1 MVMPDSLE
9 LTAQI
14 LELIRLASTDLPL
27 SVEDK
32 IKQALSSEEPGSP
45 AYFALDIILRNVQIA
60 REKSTPICQDTGTLL
75 FNIQFP
81 KRYSIN
87 EIKSIIDMAILEAE
101 ELNYLRPPAN
111 DVWDAPIDSKN
122 HSHHQSIDLHFEE
135 REDTNFEI
143 DLVLKGG
150 GCENVSAQFSLP
162 DMTIKAERDLD
173 GVRKAAL
180 YSVYL
185 AQGKGCSPGFLGICI
200 GGDRSKGFESAKAI
214 FHKKISEASLTPAL
228 AKLEDRI
235 TEEANTLGIGPMGFG
250 GKSTILRTKTTTEPR
265 LPASFF
271 VTISYM
277 CWAYRHK
284 KLRIDN
290 GICSIE

>member
-1 MVMPDSLE
+1 MLDSLD

-27 SVEDK
+27 SVVDK

-45 AYFALDIILRNVQIA
+45 AYIALEIILRNVQIA
-60 REKSTPICQDTGTLL
+60 RVNSTPICQDTGTLL

-81 KRYSIN
+81 KRYSIS
-87 EIKSIIDMAILEAE
+87 EIEGQIALAVLEAE

-111 DVWDAPIDSKN
+111 DEWDDPIDSRN
-122 HSHHQSIDLHFEE
+122 HGHHQSIDLHFEE

-150 GCENVSAQFSLP
+150 GCENMSAQFSLP
-162 DMTIKAERDLD
+162 DMSIKAERDLE

-180 YSVYL
+180 QSL
-185 AQGKGCSPGFLGICI
+185 FIAQGKGCSPGFLGICI
-200 GGDRSKGFESAKAI
+200 GGDRLKGFESAKAI
-214 FHKKISEASLTPAL
+214 FHKIISEVSLQPGL
-228 AKLEDRI
+228 AKLEEQI
-235 TEEANTLGIGPMGFG
+235 TAEANTLGIGPMGFG
-250 GKSTILRTKTTTEPR
+250 GKSTLLHTKITTEPR

-277 CWAYRHK
+277 CWAFRHK